1 MHPPFRLTR
10 PLAASCLALLAVGLA
25 GCASSVSTSSFKG
38 EEHEVAQTIANLQ
51 ADATTGEAKKICT
64 EDLDSA
70 LVARLGGVKS
80 CEAAIKSQLAETDN
94 LEVTVESVELASKGG
109 QRTARATV
117 KSIRAGKSAPS
128 TLTLVKEGGKWRISG
143 VQ

>member
-1 MHPPFRLTR
+1 MHPPLRLER
-10 PLAASCLALLAVGLA
+10 PAAASLLALLAVGLA
-25 GCASSVSTSSFKG
+25 GCASSVSTSAFKG
-38 EEHEVAQTIANLQ
+38 EEHAVAQTVANLQ
-51 ADATTGEAKKICT
+51 ADASTGEVKKICA

-70 LVARLGGVKS
+70 LVARLGGVKA

-94 LEVTVESVELASKGG
+94 LEATVESVQLASAGG
-109 QRTARATV
+109 RHAARATV

-143 VQ
+143 MQ